1 MCFYNSMSAKAQKL
15 AAKYGK
21 LLSVI
26 DMYKEVYGEKY
37 HVSAFTNP
45 VCPII
50 TDNPQI
56 QMLQWGL
63 IPSWVQSPTEANEI
77 RKKTYNAKSETVFEK
92 PSFSHAITHGRCI
105 IPSIGYFEW
114 RHEGGR
120 KIPYFIFVKDAEIFS
135 MAGISETWIN
145 KETKESVTTFSI
157 ITTPANSLTEYI
169 HNTKKRMPL
178 IINKEDEQKWITPN
192 LQHDEIVNMMQPF
205 DPAQMDAYTVNSN
218 FLKLSSNDPNTI
230 LKEEQY
236 RQGSLF

>member
-1 MCFYNSMSAKAQKL
+1 MSAKAKKL

-26 DMYKEVYGEKY
+26 EMYKEVYGEKY

-50 TDNPQI
+50 TDDPQI

-63 IPSWVQSPTEANEI
+63 IPSWVQSPSEAEEI
-77 RKKTYNAKSETVFEK
+77 RRKTYNAKSETVFEK
-92 PSFSHAITHGRCI
+92 PSFIHAITHGRCI
-105 IPSIGYFEW
+105 IPSTGYFEW
-114 RHEGGR
+114 RHEGNR
-120 KIPYFIFVKDAEIFS
+120 KIPYFIFVKNAEIFS
-135 MAGISETWIN
+135 MAGICETWVN
-145 KETKESVTTFSI
+145 KETKEHVTTFSI

-178 IINKEDEQKWITPN
+178 ILNQEDEQKWITPN
-192 LQHDEIVNMMQPF
+192 LQHDEIITMMQPF
-205 DPAQMDAYTVNSN
+205 DAAQMDAYTVNTN
-218 FLKLSSNDPNTI
+218 FIKLSPFDPNTI
-230 LKEEQY
+230 QKVEQF